1 MSFGE
6 TRRWGAGVKL
16 AITLLFTLSA
26 SALAL
31 LVNPGTG
38 LAQDQECA
46 DCLYAVTEL
55 NLRQEPS
62 LDATV
67 LRFVPQGAPVLP
79 AVGGETNGYIPV
91 TYDSVPGWVVA
102 LGLVTSPEEVEAVG
116 GPAPVVDTA
125 PTVSDDARVTLSP
138 LLLRDGPSADAA
150 PILTMPEG
158 EEVTLTREGAE
169 NGYVTV
175 DYGGVTGW
183 AYAELLGGES

>member
-1 MSFGE
+1 MV
-6 TRRWGAGVKL
+6 A
-16 AITLLFTLSA
+16 TLLFALGA
-26 SALAL
+26 AVLAL
-31 LVNPGTG
+31 TINPDAGR
-38 LAQDQECA
+38 AQEQECA

-62 LDATV
+62 LEADV
-67 LRFVPQGAPVLP
+67 LRFVPQGAPVVP
-79 AVGGETNGYIPV
+79 ATGEETNGYIPV

-102 LGLVTSPEEVEAVG
+102 LGLVTSTEEVEAVG
-116 GPAPVVDTA
+116 GPAPVDTP
-125 PTVSDDARVTLSP
+125 PTVSGDARVTLSP
-138 LLLRDGPSADAA
+138 LLLRDGPTVDAE

-158 EEVTLTREGAE
+158 AEVTLTREGAE